1 MTNFDW
7 CRNYFII
14 CSKTVFE
21 VLVMKGTVIYIV
33 PPAKSHRTAEEN
45 LGVGYLA
52 SYLRKKDIKV
62 IIIDAWLGKISHQK
76 LYKKIDEI
84 FISNDILFI
93 GISTYVSNIG
103 SVSLIVTYLKQNY
116 NVPIVAGGFGPSFF
130 TKEFLEIGV
139 DIVAIGEGEIT
150 NLELCKL
157 FCGEMTK
164 EDVHSIA
171 YLEKGTIRYT
181 EKNQL
186 ILDLDQL
193 AFPARDT
200 MHYSIDRKSAVNI
213 LSARGCMGHC
223 SFCSVISFQKLSKGK
238 IWRARSINNFLDEIE
253 ILYNLN
259 VDFFKV
265 IDDSFIEYPRD
276 ELWCR
281 EFADELEKRNIHC
294 RFRGSIITDY
304 VSDGVIKELKRAGF
318 FSFACGIENFSPN
331 VLLRYGKRASAEIN
345 RKALNIF
352 FKHGIYVQCG
362 LILFDPYTTMEDL
375 RINCAAMKE
384 FQWVITKGVFTELY
398 AAKGTSF
405 TNKLLLDFDSGDLV
419 VSNENYLYEIVDP
432 AVRKIYYALK
442 LWHQLHS
449 MIYDFIIDPL
459 TAPKNISKY
468 AYKKLYDNY
477 LNIHRVDLEI
487 FQNLITLCDA
497 EEPKEKMINY
507 VKKSNYTY
515 ESVYVTAWNDAKN
528 VYDSEHLYYDGN
540 INKYLIDKMEE

>member
-1 MTNFDW
+1 
-7 CRNYFII
+7 
-14 CSKTVFE
+14 
-21 VLVMKGTVIYIV
+21 MKGTVIYIV

-52 SYLRKKDIKV
+52 SYLRKNDIKV
-62 IIIDAWLGKISHQK
+62 IIIDAWLGKISHK
-76 LYKKIDEI
+76 ELNKRIDEI
-84 FISNDILFI
+84 FISNVILFI

-103 SVSLIVTYLKQNY
+103 SVSPIVTYIKQNY

-130 TKEFLEIGV
+130 TKEFLEIGI
-139 DIVAIGEGEIT
+139 DIVSIGEGEIT

-157 FCGEMTK
+157 FCGEITK
-164 EDVHSIA
+164 EEVHSIA
-171 YLEKGTIRYT
+171 FLEEGTVRYT
-181 EKNQL
+181 EKNWL
-186 ILDLDQL
+186 ISDLDQL
-193 AFPARDT
+193 PFPARDT
-200 MHYSIDRKSAVNI
+200 MYYSIDRKSAVNI

-238 IWRARSINNFLDEIE
+238 LWRARSINNLLEEIE
-253 ILYNLN
+253 ALYNLN

-281 EFADELEKRNIHC
+281 EFADGLEKRNIYC
-294 RFRGSIITDY
+294 RFRGSIIADY
-304 VSDGVIKELKRAGF
+304 VTDGVIKELKRAGF
-318 FSFACGIENFSPN
+318 FSFSCGIENFSPN

-362 LILFDPYTTMEDL
+362 LILFDPFTTMEDL

-384 FQWVITKGVFTELY
+384 FWWVITKGIFTELY

-419 VSNENYLYEIVDP
+419 VSNENYLYKIVDP
-432 AVRKIYYALK
+432 VVRNVYCALK

-449 MIYDFIIDPL
+449 RIYDFIIDPL
-459 TAPKNISKY
+459 TAPKNISMH
-468 AYKKLYDNY
+468 AYKKLYDDY
-477 LNIHRVDLEI
+477 LKIHMVDLEI
-487 FQNLITLCDA
+487 FEKLIMLSDGG
-497 EEPKEKMINY
+497 ESKEKMMNF
-507 VKKSNYTY
+507 VNELNYTY
-515 ESVYVTAWNDAKN
+515 KNVYVMAWNDAMS
-528 VYDSEHLYYDGN
+528 VYENEHLYYDGST
-540 INKYLIDKMEE
+540 NKYLTNKTEE

>member
-1 MTNFDW
+1 
-7 CRNYFII
+7 
-14 CSKTVFE
+14 
-21 VLVMKGTVIYIV
+21 MKGTVVYII

-52 SYLRKKDIKV
+52 SYLRENAINV
-62 IIIDAWLGKISHQK
+62 VIIDAWLEKISHQELNK
-76 LYKKIDEI
+76 RIDEI

-103 SVSLIVTYLKQNY
+103 SVSPIVAYLKQNY

-130 TKEFLEIGV
+130 IKEFLEIGI
-139 DIVAIGEGEIT
+139 DIVSIGEGEIT

-164 EDVHSIA
+164 EEVHSIA
-171 YLEKGTIRYT
+171 FLEEETIRYT
-181 EKNQL
+181 EKNCL
-186 ILDLDQL
+186 TSDLDQFP
-193 AFPARDT
+193 FPARDT
-200 MHYSIDRKSAVNI
+200 MHFSTDRKSAVNI

-238 IWRARSINNFLDEIE
+238 LWRSRSINNFLDEIE
-253 ILYNLN
+253 TLYNLN

-276 ELWCR
+276 EQWCR
-281 EFADELEKRNIHC
+281 KFADGLEKRNVYC
-294 RFRGSIITDY
+294 RFRGSIIANHVT
-304 VSDGVIKELKRAGF
+304 DGVIKELKRAGF
-318 FSFACGIENFSPN
+318 FSFACGIENFSPK
-331 VLLRYGKRASAEIN
+331 VLLRYGKRASAESN
-345 RKALNIF
+345 RKALSIF

-384 FQWVITKGVFTELY
+384 FWWVITKGIFTELY

-419 VSNENYLYEIVDP
+419 VNNENYLYKIIDP
-432 AVRKIYYALK
+432 VVRNLYYALK

-449 MIYDFIIDPL
+449 KIYDFIIDPL
-459 TAPKNISKY
+459 TAPKNISMH
-468 AYKKLYDNY
+468 AYKKLYNDY
-477 LNIHRVDLEI
+477 LKIHMVDLEI
-487 FQNLITLCDA
+487 FEKLITLSDMR
-497 EEPKEKMINY
+497 ESKEKMMDF
-507 VKKSNYTY
+507 VKRSYCKYKKI
-515 ESVYVTAWNDAKN
+515 YVTAWNDAKS
-528 VYDSEHLYYDGN
+528 VYDDELLYYDGST
-540 INKYLIDKMEE
+540 NKYLANEMEE